1 MNQVLLINMP
11 FSNLYWPNLGLGLL
25 KAALARRE
33 IECEV
38 AYLNYDFAER
48 VGLEHYNWLADS
60 FAFVLGGERLFSP
73 FYFEATLPDDEA
85 YYREILLKSDA
96 EMSTDEF
103 ADYLATSE
111 HIRPFLDAT
120 IAKFDWSQYR
130 VVGFTNSFQQTMPS
144 LCLAKRIKQIH
155 PDARILFGGAAC
167 EAEMGVELL
176 RRFEEIDYVFLGEAD
191 LTFAPLVEALLKQP
205 HDGTP
210 LDTLPHGVVGPE
222 LSQAQWDDCPG
233 TVVDTLVKDMDSL
246 PVPDFDDFFQ
256 RYAVSPLRETV
267 RPMLFFE
274 TSRGC
279 WWGQKQRC
287 TFCGLNGQCI
297 SYRSKSAQRA
307 VEELQTLV
315 ERYDIHYGAAADNI
329 FDHRYFDTFLP
340 QLREANLDF
349 SFIYEM
355 KTNLRRDQI
364 ESLLDAGLG
373 GAQLGIETFIP
384 SVLKLIGKGSTA
396 SQNLQVLKWLSE
408 SGVEVKWNLLYGFPQ
423 ENAENYAAMI
433 DLLPALFHLV
443 PPQAVGRVRL
453 DRFSRYFENPEAYG
467 MTNPRPNEAF
477 RYVYPFP
484 QASLQKMAYYHEF
497 DYADGRDPLDYAQ
510 GLIDAVRQWQE
521 LDGTVT
527 LRKFDRDDGTLII
540 TDTRPCALE
549 FQYRMRDWERAV
561 YLYCDTGRTRKEI
574 VAFLSERFPHNIAE
588 SSLDSTLEEW
598 LSCKLAV
605 ELEGRTHALATFG

>member
-11 FSNLYWPNLGLGLL
+11 FSGLYWPNLGLGLL
-25 KAALARRE
+25 KAALARRR
-33 IECEV
+33 IDCEV

-48 VGLEHYNWLADS
+48 VGLEQYTWVSDS

-73 FYFEATLPDDEA
+73 FYFDAALPGDEE

-96 EMSTDEF
+96 EMLPDEF

-111 HIRPFLDAT
+111 QIGPFLDAA
-120 IAKFDWSQYR
+120 IAKFDWSKYS

-144 LCLAKRIKQIH
+144 LCLAKRIKQAN
-155 PDARILFGGAAC
+155 PDVRILFGGAAC

-176 RRFEEIDYVFLGEAD
+176 RCFKEIDYVFLGEAD
-191 LTFAPLVEALLKQP
+191 LTFPTLVEALLEQSRT
-205 HDGTP
+205 GTP
-210 LDTLPHGVVGPE
+210 FDTLPHGVVGRE
-222 LSQAQWDDCPG
+222 LPQAEWDSRPA
-233 TVVDTLVKDMDSL
+233 TAANTLVKEMDSL
-246 PVPDFDDFFQ
+246 PVPDFDDFFN
-256 RYAVSPLRETV
+256 RHAASPFRETIT
-267 RPMLFFE
+267 PLLFFE

-287 TFCGLNGQCI
+287 TFCGLNGLGI
-297 SYRSKSAQRA
+297 SYRSKSPQHA

-315 ERYDIHYGAAADNI
+315 ERYDIHQGVAADNI
-329 FDHRYFDTFLP
+329 FDHRYFNTFLP

-349 SFIYEM
+349 SFVYEL
-355 KTNLRRDQI
+355 KTNLRRDQVN
-364 ESLLDAGLG
+364 SLLNAGLG

-384 SVLKLIGKGSTA
+384 SVLKLINKGATA
-396 SQNLQVLKWLSE
+396 SHNLQVLKWLSE

-423 ENAENYAAMI
+423 ENAEDYAAMV
-433 DLLPALFHLV
+433 DLLPALSHLV

-477 RYVYPFP
+477 RYVYSLPE
-484 QASLQKMAYYHEF
+484 ASLAKMAYYYEF

-510 GLIDAVRQWQE
+510 GLIDAVHQWQE
-521 LDGTVT
+521 LDRTVA

-549 FQYRMRDWERAV
+549 FQYRMHDWEREA

-574 VAFLSERFPHNIAE
+574 VAFLSERFPHCVEE
-588 SSLDSTLEEW
+588 SSLNSTLEEW
-598 LSCKLAV
+598 LSRKLAV
-605 ELEGRTHALATFG
+605 ELEGRIHALATFC